1 MPGKFVLDC
10 GYCARRHDPSYLG
23 MRCAQCDGPLIV
35 TTDLGPLQAKGPSR
49 EALRD
54 PRLPGIFGYFALLPI
69 SDARAAISL
78 SEGNT
83 PLTRAGSLAE
93 RLGIETLYLKDE
105 TRNPTGSFKDRMLA
119 LGVARALELGKKTIA
134 VQSSGNVA
142 AAAAAYAAKAGLQAK
157 VFVPRTAPDE
167 KLVQVLMYGAD
178 LFRID
183 HDSPTDIFDL
193 LLWACGEFGWYFA
206 STAGIYN
213 PFTLEGAKTIAY
225 EIAEQTGFDLP
236 DWVIAPVGGGG
247 NLGSL
252 WRGFKDLRDLGLVR
266 RLPRMVGVQ
275 AAGCAPF
282 VEAIRLGRSAQEALT
297 WRWPKIETI
306 AGAIADDVVFDAHIA
321 LPAVRESQGTAVAVS
336 DEESLAMEYALAS
349 TEGIFVEPA
358 CATTLAAVKRLAGE
372 GRIRW
377 RDRVCCVLTGLGF
390 KDMTSARKL
399 VPAIETIPMS
409 REAITARVRR
419 G

>member
-1 MPGKFVLDC
+1 
-10 GYCARRHDPSYLG
+10 
-23 MRCAQCDGPLIV
+23 
-35 TTDLGPLQAKGPSR
+35 
-49 EALRD
+49 
-54 PRLPGIFGYFALLPI
+54 
-69 SDARAAISL
+69 
-78 SEGNT
+78 
-83 PLTRAGSLAE
+83 
-93 RLGIETLYLKDE
+93 
-105 TRNPTGSFKDRMLA
+105 
-119 LGVARALELGKKTIA
+119 
-134 VQSSGNVA
+134 
-142 AAAAAYAAKAGLQAK
+142 
-157 VFVPRTAPDE
+157 
-167 KLVQVLMYGAD
+167 
-178 LFRID
+178 
-183 HDSPTDIFDL
+183 
-193 LLWACGEFGWYFA
+193 
-206 STAGIYN
+206 
-213 PFTLEGAKTIAY
+213 
-225 EIAEQTGFDLP
+225 
-236 DWVIAPVGGGG
+236 
-247 NLGSL
+247 
-252 WRGFKDLRDLGLVR
+252 
-266 RLPRMVGVQ
+266 MVGVQ